1 MILRL
6 RQMIYALSSIGAVS
20 TLGFIAYAG
29 QSFRSLFSG
38 FTPWALASYVVF
50 AVAGLVAYQQWLAA
64 IVLVSSLVA
73 TLFAAAGYFDALFIH
88 VHSTSALVFI
98 FVPLYQLILAALVLL
113 ISLVSRF
120 LRVRPTI

>member
-50 AVAGLVAYQQWLAA
+50 AVAGLVAYQQRLAA
-64 IVLVSSLVA
+64 IVLVCSLVA
-73 TLFAAAGYFDALFIH
+73 TLFAAAAYFDALLTH
-88 VHSTSALVFI
+88 VHSSSALVLLC
-98 FVPLYQLILAALVLL
+98 VPLYHLTLAALVLL
-113 ISLVSRF
+113 VSL
-120 LRVRPTI
+120 I